1 MENTSYGI
9 NVANRYD
16 LFCIDD
22 DADDPIDSILKN
34 KQKQQKKQQQ
44 QQSAAAAAGTGAAAP
59 AAGQQAATVQSK
71 TNAKGEKE
79 NKSGGGRGAEN
90 RHPDKSATADAKLA
104 QTNGTGNHL
113 HNQRGG
119 GGGAGG
125 ERRGIKE
132 TQKDNIRNQ
141 ENQKTGGNQANK
153 LPRSG
158 GPNSKSQTGGGAPGA
173 GANNDDKHP
182 RKARD
187 FESAPD
193 GGAQRKQPYAQN
205 GVKQRFDARG
215 KRELDR
221 QSGSNKTGI
230 KAVDKRDGAGSHNWG
245 SSKQDA
251 KEFSNLQEQDY
262 QPQDAD
268 TSGEENKPQT
278 DRNNSTTNGNN
289 NSAAAGEGGETGEP
303 GTTTKAEDEAKEM
316 TLDEWKA
323 QKAAVRLKPQYNL
336 RKAGEGEDAAQ
347 WDKMVALNKK
357 SIAADGGT
365 EDDEG
370 NDTQKST
377 AASASATPATAT
389 GNKSNKQVLDIE
401 FHFND
406 NRRGGLGR
414 GRGGGRGGKG
424 GSRGM
429 GRDGPGGGGGGG
441 RREYGGGDNYHR
453 SGGGEGGG
461 YEHRGP
467 GADSDGG
474 TGGGGGGG
482 ERPQRDNRR
491 NNRPPGVGG
500 GGAGGSHYEGG
511 GANKFSRPNP
521 RPPRQH
527 FVAAPKVDDEH
538 DFPSLG

>member
-16 LFCIDD
+16 LFCIED
-22 DADDPIDSILKN
+22 DAGDPIESILKN
-34 KQKQQKKQQQ
+34 KQKQQQKKQQA
-44 QQSAAAAAGTGAAAP
+44 QQSAGAAAP
-59 AAGQQAATVQSK
+59 TPAAGAQPQQQQAAQSK
-71 TNAKGEKE
+71 ALAKGGEKE
-79 NKSGGGRGAEN
+79 NKAAGAGSGRGAEN
-90 RHPDKSATADAKLA
+90 RHPDKSAAA

-119 GGGAGG
+119 GASGPGG

-141 ENQKTGGNQANK
+141 ENQKTGAGNQTSK
-153 LPRSG
+153 FPRG
-158 GPNSKSQTGGGAPGA
+158 GGGGGAGGPTNKSA
-173 GANNDDKHP
+173 GANDEKYP
-182 RKARD
+182 RKPRD
-187 FESAPD
+187 SDPD
-193 GGAQRKQPYAQN
+193 RKQQPYAQN
-205 GVKQRFDARG
+205 GVKQRFEGGRG

-262 QPQDAD
+262 QAQDAD
-268 TSGEENKPQT
+268 TSAEEKPQT
-278 DRNNSTTNGNN
+278 DRNMNGQ
-289 NSAAAGEGGETGEP
+289 AGEGETGDA
-303 GTTTKAEDEAKEM
+303 GNAKSEDEAKEM

-336 RKAGEGEDAAQ
+336 RKAGEGENSAQ

-357 SIAADGGT
+357 ADG

-370 NDTQKST
+370 NDTQKTT
-377 AASASATPATAT
+377 AAVAAPAG
-389 GNKSNKQVLDIE
+389 GNKNKQVLDIE

-424 GSRGM
+424 GPRGAGI
-429 GRDGPGGGGGGG
+429 GREGGPGG
-441 RREYGGGDNYHR
+441 RREYGGGENNYR
-453 SGGGEGGG
+453 SGGEGGAGG
-461 YEHRGP
+461 YEHRGGP
-467 GADSDGG
+467 AAADGG
-474 TGGGGGGG
+474 AEGG
-482 ERPQRDNRR
+482 ERPPRR
-491 NNRPPGVGG
+491 NNRPPGGV
-500 GGAGGSHYEGG
+500 AGYEGG
-511 GANKFSRPNP
+511 VNKYSRPNP
-521 RPPRQH
+521 RPPKQH

>member
-16 LFCIDD
+16 LFCIED
-22 DADDPIDSILKN
+22 DAGDPIESILKN
-34 KQKQQKKQQQ
+34 KQKQQQQKKQQAQQNAGATAATPAAGGGGAQPQQQ
-44 QQSAAAAAGTGAAAP
+44 QQ
-59 AAGQQAATVQSK
+59 QQAAQSK
-71 TNAKGEKE
+71 SLAKGGEKE
-79 NKSGGGRGAEN
+79 NKAAGAGGGRGAEN
-90 RHPDKSATADAKLA
+90 RHPDKSAAA

-119 GGGAGG
+119 AGAGASGPGG

-141 ENQKTGGNQANK
+141 ENQKTGAGNQTSK
-153 LPRSG
+153 FPRG
-158 GPNSKSQTGGGAPGA
+158 GGGAGGPTNKSA
-173 GANNDDKHP
+173 GANDDKYP
-182 RKARD
+182 RKPRD
-187 FESAPD
+187 SDPD
-193 GGAQRKQPYAQN
+193 RKQQPYAQN
-205 GVKQRFDARG
+205 GVKQRFEGGRG

-262 QPQDAD
+262 HQAQDAD
-268 TSGEENKPQT
+268 TSAEEKQPQT
-278 DRNNSTTNGNN
+278 DRSMNGQ
-289 NSAAAGEGGETGEP
+289 AAGGEGETGDA
-303 GTTTKAEDEAKEM
+303 GNAKSEDEAKEM

-336 RKAGEGEDAAQ
+336 RKAGEGENSAQ

-357 SIAADGGT
+357 AADG

-370 NDTQKST
+370 NDTQKTTTTTTTT
-377 AASASATPATAT
+377 AATAAPVAG
-389 GNKSNKQVLDIE
+389 GNKNKQVLDIE

-414 GRGGGRGGKG
+414 GRGGGRGGGKG
-424 GSRGM
+424 GPR
-429 GRDGPGGGGGGG
+429 GGGGIGREGGPGG
-441 RREYGGGDNYHR
+441 RREYGAGGGGENNYR
-453 SGGGEGGG
+453 SGGEGGAGG
-461 YEHRGP
+461 YEHRGGGP
-467 GADSDGG
+467 GAAADGA
-474 TGGGGGGG
+474 TDGG
-482 ERPQRDNRR
+482 ERPPRR
-491 NNRPPGVGG
+491 NNRPPGGG
-500 GGAGGSHYEGG
+500 GGAGAGGYEGG
-511 GANKFSRPNP
+511 VNKYSRPNP
-521 RPPRQH
+521 RPPKQH